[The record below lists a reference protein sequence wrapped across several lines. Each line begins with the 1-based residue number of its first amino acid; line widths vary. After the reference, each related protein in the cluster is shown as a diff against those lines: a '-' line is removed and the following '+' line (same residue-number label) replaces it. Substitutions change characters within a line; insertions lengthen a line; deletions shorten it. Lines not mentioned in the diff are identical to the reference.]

1 LHEPF
6 GYTDYN
12 KLQLGAK
19 FVILDSGT
27 ISEEFFVMGVPAI
40 VPKDSTEPA
49 DALDSGSVLLT
60 GPAPNHVTP
69 SISLQL
75 SSKNT
80 ASYPNGYSV
89 EDFPERILESC
100 FATCDSSLEWKSVLT
115 NAKKGL

>member
-1 LHEPF
+1 
-6 GYTDYN
+6 
-12 KLQLGAK
+12 
-19 FVILDSGT
+19 
-27 ISEEFFVMGVPAI
+27 MGVPAI

-80 ASYPNGYSV
+80 ASYPNGYSPLKIFLKESLSLV
-89 EDFPERILESC
+89 SLLVTRPWNGRAFLRMPRKASDIRSPVDIQFPVMANV
-100 FATCDSSLEWKSVLT
+100 FKS
-115 NAKKGL
+115 